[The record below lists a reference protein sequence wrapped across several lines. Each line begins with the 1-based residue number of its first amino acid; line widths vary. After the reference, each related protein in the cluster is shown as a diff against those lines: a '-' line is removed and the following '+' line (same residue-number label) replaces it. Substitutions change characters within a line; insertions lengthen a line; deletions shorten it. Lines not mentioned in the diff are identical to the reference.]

1 MYLKEKSWKL
11 NKKNFC
17 KKNQK
22 PTFEQILATSVAK
35 KEKGKPLKKK
45 ASVPKRNNTN
55 FCNRNN
61 NNILLYLK

>member
-11 NKKNFC
+11 NKKKFC

-45 ASVPKRNNTN
+45 ASITETITTY
-55 FCNRNN
+55 FCT
-61 NNILLYLK
+61 